1 MNRRPRTQ
9 FSLFSKNVTLAIQAP
24 VVAERQ
30 DSRLEAYLHKSV
42 LLKQIMSNKA
52 RTYRRI
58 SAAQNIATVIV
69 SALLLFV
76 GFSGI
81 DKITTYVSWIHPTSR
96 EVTELGFN
104 LLVFALFVIGILYL
118 VFRFADKQ
126 ASADRAVALLASR
139 GNEIEDHLSFL
150 GNVLNVDSGHIE
162 RLRTRYE
169 AITETIPANTDRE
182 FVRAKKELQRKE
194 TAKPRFRVSAQDL
207 FDKRRQEIAVSSIIL
222 SSKTISDI
230 LITLRGVNDSYF
242 LGGGLIRNAVWDF
255 LHGYSSPT
263 PLEDVDV
270 IYFDQRRNQK
280 EDDLEINAKLASIIP
295 NLKWSTK
302 NQARMHIAN
311 SEVPYVSL
319 EDAIAK
325 WPETATAIIARLDE
339 SGELHFIAPYGF
351 DDLLRLIVTY
361 TPAFASRI
369 DILRARPGTY

>member
-9 FSLFSKNVTLAIQAP
+9 FSLFSKNVTLALQAP

-52 RTYRRI
+52 RTYRKI

-126 ASADRAVALLASR
+126 ASADRAVALLASL

-150 GNVLNVDSGHIE
+150 GNVLNVE
-162 RLRTRYE
+162 L
-169 AITETIPANTDRE
+169 
-182 FVRAKKELQRKE
+182 RAKLSGFELDTK
-194 TAKPRFRVSAQDL
+194 
-207 FDKRRQEIAVSSIIL
+207 L
-222 SSKTISDI
+222 S
-230 LITLRGVNDSYF
+230 
-242 LGGGLIRNAVWDF
+242 
-255 LHGYSSPT
+255 
-263 PLEDVDV
+263 
-270 IYFDQRRNQK
+270 QRRSRQIQT
-280 EDDLEINAKLASIIP
+280 E
-295 NLKWSTK
+295 NL
-302 NQARMHIAN
+302 
-311 SEVPYVSL
+311 
-319 EDAIAK
+319 
-325 WPETATAIIARLDE
+325 
-339 SGELHFIAPYGF
+339 
-351 DDLLRLIVTY
+351 
-361 TPAFASRI
+361 
-369 DILRARPGTY
+369 